1 MQCGCHDKLKQSLR
15 EVEAA
20 LQQDTLQ
27 REHLRETVKEI
38 DEIKAR
44 WLAKTTEPVGDDP
57 RSVRIRELELCN
69 KELLDQLRQ
78 TTTQL
83 DIIRNA
89 TSGCSPS
96 SSTSPTSHTPSSP
109 SPISLFDT
117 SALLPLTPV
126 QGQVYTKASAMQES
140 AQKTLREELQ
150 EARALVGEQ
159 KAKNQQ
165 LQKRVETMEDEHRN
179 TVDVLQ
185 QELLQCKSKAQ
196 QAMVELEAL
205 VAYKDSLANG
215 IKLQRSLVSFAVCLC
230 LHCWARCQSLAA
242 VWPSCPVVVCP
253 LSTCCARTPLFLHRY
268 THCTH
273 KAVQQKKSLKC
284 NKTMTETCSASPH
297 VLRSWQRSRRLHEK
311 KAMLMHLADL
321 FGCPS
326 PQPHGQQLVRVL

>member
-215 IKLQRSLVSFAVCLC
+215 IKLQRSLVSFAVHT
-230 LHCWARCQSLAA
+230 LHAQGCSAEKIIKMQQDYDRDMQCFPPCSSLLAA
-242 VWPSCPVVVCP
+242 KPEA
-253 LSTCCARTPLFLHRY
+253 AR
-268 THCTH
+268 
-273 KAVQQKKSLKC
+273 KESNAD
-284 NKTMTETCSASPH
+284 AS
-297 VLRSWQRSRRLHEK
+297 
-311 KAMLMHLADL
+311 
-321 FGCPS
+321 G
-326 PQPHGQQLVRVL
+326 